1 MKSKKTSSKRS
12 ENQPYTIQLKPILIF
27 VSPTDVPQQPLVHN
41 NFKDR
46 SMNIAKVTSINKGI
60 AQWDDRRVC
69 SECCFYLTL

>member
-12 ENQPYTIQLKPILIF
+12 ENQSYTIQLKLILTF

-60 AQWDDRRVC
+60 A
-69 SECCFYLTL
+69 